1 MEQLLLPLTRLS
13 LVALTLASVGAC
25 ASGEGRPP
33 ATASAAPG
41 ASTSVAAPE
50 SATAAEA
57 PPEGTAAEAAAP
69 EPPAET
75 TPAAE
80 STASEGAP
88 EFPKGSLVLHI
99 GDSFAASL
107 GVPLGKRLK
116 AAGVRYILEYQTA
129 SYVPTWA
136 FGEELPKFIGRY
148 NPDFVIVTL
157 GANEIEIPNPEQRA
171 GAVKRL
177 IKELG
182 ARPCLWILP
191 PLWKQDT
198 GFMKVIADNAAPC
211 RSLDSTALMGD
222 LPRKRDKVH
231 PNDEGRERWA
241 DAVMSWLGRERE
253 PHGERPWSL
262 KSPH

>member
-13 LVALTLASVGAC
+13 LVALALGSLSAC
-25 ASGEGRPP
+25 GGGEARPP
-33 ATASAAPG
+33 ETPSSAPEA
-41 ASTSVAAPE
+41 AST
-50 SATAAEA
+50 AEA
-57 PPEGTAAEAAAP
+57 HE
-69 EPPAET
+69 
-75 TPAAE
+75 
-80 STASEGAP
+80 SEGADEPLVASAPSQAASQEPASDATSPAEVTAAPVP
-88 EFPKGSLVLHI
+88 EFPKGSLVLHV

-177 IKELG
+177 VKELG
-182 ARPCLWILP
+182 GRPCLWILP

-222 LPRKRDKVH
+222 LPRKRDKIH
-231 PNDEGRERWA
+231 PNDEGRELWA

-253 PHGERPWSL
+253 PEGERPWSL
-262 KSPH
+262 KAPH